1 MTKSHLLIFKLVL
14 ISIIT
19 IGCSTSPNFVFYH
32 SEAGIPQA
40 SKAVKSTFKL
50 IETMQEGLPFA
61 VVASKDKNEQ
71 AANELYYV
79 LLSPLFNS
87 ESRTL
92 ANDSYYDYMI
102 RDYIH
107 PYNVMISADKI
118 KELIKLLDVEL
129 ASYDAKQN
137 KITDGIS
144 FEYALNNEYNIAKV
158 SENVEQWI
166 PNFRFIIKTFSS
178 KSNAFVDLG
187 VLNSGA
193 NKMNYCYYL
202 KKIQVI
208 EFRNRLSKAVE
219 ILENWGMK

>member
-1 MTKSHLLIFKLVL
+1 MTKSHLLILKVFL

-19 IGCSTSPNFVFYH
+19 IGCSTSPNYVFYH

-50 IETMQEGLPFA
+50 IETINGGLPFA
-61 VVASKDKNEQ
+61 VVASKDKSEQ
-71 AANELYYV
+71 AATELYYI
-79 LLSPLFNS
+79 LLSPPFNS
-87 ESRTL
+87 ASQTL
-92 ANDSYYDYMI
+92 INDSYYDYVI
-102 RDYIH
+102 SDYIH
-107 PYNVMISADKI
+107 PYNVMISADKV

-129 ASYDAKQN
+129 ASYHAKQN

-166 PNFRFIIKTFSS
+166 PNFKFILKTFNSV
-178 KSNAFVDLG
+178 SNAFVDLG
-187 VLNSGA
+187 VFNSGA

-202 KKIQVI
+202 KKSQVI
-208 EFRNRLSKAVE
+208 EFRNRLGKAVE